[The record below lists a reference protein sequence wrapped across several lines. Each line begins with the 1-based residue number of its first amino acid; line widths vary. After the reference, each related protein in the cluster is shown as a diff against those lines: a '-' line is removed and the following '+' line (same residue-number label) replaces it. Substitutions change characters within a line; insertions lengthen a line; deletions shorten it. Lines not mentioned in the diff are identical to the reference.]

1 MNALLL
7 QQTEQL
13 VESLQ
18 NDSLK
23 YIMGNL
29 LKLSIEK
36 DKTIEQ
42 LQAKIGE
49 LEDRLLQQE
58 RYTSKDCLVFEN
70 LPMNHCDKLDIQVQ
84 NFLRQYLNYTV
95 PLKNM
100 KAGHLLRSWKNS
112 KYPPPPRSYRKIHLG
127 EKDEI
132 YARRS
137 MLGKFFNPEKSRP
150 IIIKERLRQKDREL
164 KQMAEKG
171 LHYNKELSGK
181 GVL

>member
-23 YIMGNL
+23 HIMGNL
-29 LKLSIEK
+29 LNLSIGK

-58 RYTSKDCLVFEN
+58 RYTSKDCLIFEN
-70 LPMNHCDKLDIQVQ
+70 LPMNHYDKLDIRVQ
-84 NFLRQYLNYTV
+84 NF
-95 PLKNM
+95 
-100 KAGHLLRSWKNS
+100 
-112 KYPPPPRSYRKIHLG
+112 
-127 EKDEI
+127 
-132 YARRS
+132 
-137 MLGKFFNPEKSRP
+137 
-150 IIIKERLRQKDREL
+150 
-164 KQMAEKG
+164 
-171 LHYNKELSGK
+171 
-181 GVL
+181 

>member
-7 QQTEQL
+7 QKTEQF

-18 NDSLK
+18 NYSLK
-23 YIMGNL
+23 NIMGNL

-58 RYTSKDCLVFEN
+58 RYTSKDCSMFEN
-70 LPMNHCDKLDIQVQ
+70 LPMNDYDKLDIQVQ

-100 KAGHLLRSWKNS
+100 KICHLLGSWKNS
-112 KYPPPPRSYRKIHLG
+112 K
-127 EKDEI
+127 
-132 YARRS
+132 
-137 MLGKFFNPEKSRP
+137 
-150 IIIKERLRQKDREL
+150 
-164 KQMAEKG
+164 
-171 LHYNKELSGK
+171 
-181 GVL
+181 